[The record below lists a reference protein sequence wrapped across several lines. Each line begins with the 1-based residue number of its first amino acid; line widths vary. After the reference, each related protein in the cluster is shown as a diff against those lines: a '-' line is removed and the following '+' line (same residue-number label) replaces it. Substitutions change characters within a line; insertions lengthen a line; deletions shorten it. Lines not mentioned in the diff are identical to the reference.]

1 MKKYIFTIFLIVAAT
16 GASTRL
22 QGQTPDYLG
31 LPGDNLN
38 LFAVM
43 KLFQE
48 SQTLEIF
55 ERNLN
60 NEDTHIN
67 NLDLDQ
73 DGRIDYIR
81 VVDHA
86 DGNYHTIVLQDAL
99 SPRDIQDVAVFTVDR
114 DRHGHVSIQL
124 TGDEALYGRDY
135 IIEPNYADLEYNETP
150 NPGYAYYN
158 TVNGET
164 VVVHT
169 TTTIEVASWPL
180 IRFMFL
186 PTYVVWQSPWY
197 YNYYPS
203 YWHPWRPYYWHY
215 YYGYHYNWDPYYYG
229 HYRVYSY
236 HRDPYWHDSYYS
248 QRRSYSH
255 AVVNRV
261 ESGSYQKT
269 YSHPEARRAGYDMY
283 YKKHPDQIARR
294 SSQTIEDPVARK
306 STEQRG
312 TTTTAGRRTLGESR
326 SSDQVNGTIKSNSR
340 TRTSETI
347 RIIPDRTSG
356 NVQNNS
362 RTRTSGNVQNN
373 TQTRST
379 GNVQNNTQTRSTG
392 TSTDTR
398 VSTTNQKPRTMGN
411 RSQGQT
417 QTQTQTRTQ
426 SQPRTTEKSTG
437 ARSAGTY
444 SSDQSGT
451 RGNQQHRTE
460 TSRSGGSERRNSD
473 ATSSGTSRKP
483 AEKKESG
490 TTKSQD
496 NRGGARRTA
505 DN

>member
-1 MKKYIFTIFLIVAAT
+1 MKKYIFTLFLLVAAT
-16 GASTRL
+16 GISVRVN
-22 QGQTPDYLG
+22 GQTPEYLG

-60 NEDTHIN
+60 NEDMHIN

-99 SPRDIQDVAVFTVDR
+99 SPRDIQDVAVFTVNR
-114 DRHGHVSIQL
+114 DRHGRVSIQL

-135 IIEPNYADLEYNETP
+135 IVEPNYADLEYNETP
-150 NPGYAYYN
+150 NPGYTNY
-158 TVNGET
+158 VNGET
-164 VVVHT
+164 VVINRT
-169 TTTIEVASWPL
+169 TTVEVAAWPL

-186 PTYVVWQSPWY
+186 PTYVVWHSPWY

-215 YYGYHYNWDPYYYG
+215 YYGYHYNWDPYYHG

-236 HRDPYWHDSYYS
+236 HRDPYWHNNYYS

-255 AVVNRV
+255 VVVNRV
-261 ESGSYQKT
+261 ESGSYRKT

-283 YKKHPDQIARR
+283 YKKHPEQIARR
-294 SSQTIEDPVARK
+294 SSQTIADPVARK
-306 STEQRG
+306 STEQRS
-312 TTTTAGRRTLGESR
+312 TTTTGRRTLGDSR
-326 SSDQVNGTIKSNSR
+326 SRYQG
-340 TRTSETI
+340 
-347 RIIPDRTSG
+347 
-356 NVQNNS
+356 
-362 RTRTSGNVQNN
+362 
-373 TQTRST
+373 T
-379 GNVQNNTQTRSTG
+379 GNVQSNTRTRTTETVQPNTRNRSTG
-392 TSTDTR
+392 TQTDTR
-398 VSTTNQKPRTMGN
+398 VSNTNQKPRTLGN
-411 RSQGQT
+411 RTQTQT

-426 SQPRTTEKSTG
+426 SQTRSTQKSTG
-437 ARSAGTY
+437 TRVNGAHN
-444 SSDQSGT
+444 SDQSGT
-451 RGNQQHRTE
+451 RVNQQHRTE
-460 TSRSGGSERRNSD
+460 TSRSGGSERRLSD
-473 ATSSGTSRKP
+473 ANTSGASRKP

-490 TTKSQD
+490 TTKPQEK
-496 NRGGARRTA
+496 RGGERRTA
-505 DN
+505 Q

>member
-1 MKKYIFTIFLIVAAT
+1 MKKYIFTLFLLVAAT
-16 GASTRL
+16 GISVRVN
-22 QGQTPDYLG
+22 GQTPDYLG

-48 SQTLEIF
+48 SKTLEVF
-55 ERNLN
+55 ERDLN
-60 NEDTHIN
+60 NEDMHIN

-99 SPRDIQDVAVFTVDR
+99 GPRDIQDVAVFTVQR
-114 DRHGHVSIQL
+114 DRHGNVSIQL

-135 IIEPNYADLEYNETP
+135 IVEPNYADLEYNETP

-164 VVVHT
+164 VVVNR
-169 TTTIEVASWPL
+169 TTTIEVAAWPL

-186 PTYVVWQSPWY
+186 PTYVAWQSPWY

-229 HYRVYSY
+229 HYRVYHQ
-236 HRDPYWHDSYYS
+236 HRDHYWHDTYYS

-255 AVVNRV
+255 VVVNHV
-261 ESGSYQKT
+261 ESGSYRRT

-283 YKKHPDQIARR
+283 YKKHPEQIARR
-294 SSQTIEDPVARK
+294 SSRTIEDPVARK

-312 TTTTAGRRTLGESR
+312 TTTSGRRTLGESQSR
-326 SSDQVNGTIKSNSR
+326 NQGTGTVQSN
-340 TRTSETI
+340 T
-347 RIIPDRTSG
+347 
-356 NVQNNS
+356 
-362 RTRTSGNVQNN
+362 RTRTSGTVQPN
-373 TQTRST
+373 TR
-379 GNVQNNTQTRSTG
+379 TRSTG

-398 VSTTNQKPRTMGN
+398 VSNTNQKPRTLGN
-411 RSQGQT
+411 RTQTQTKSQAQT
-417 QTQTQTRTQ
+417 QTQTQKQKQTQTQTRTQ
-426 SQPRTTEKSTG
+426 TQSR
-437 ARSAGTY
+437 
-444 SSDQSGT
+444 SDQSGT

-460 TSRSGGSERRNSD
+460 TSRSGGSERRLSD
-473 ATSSGTSRKP
+473 ANTSGASRKP

-496 NRGGARRTA
+496 SRGAQEERP
-505 DN
+505 NK

>member
-1 MKKYIFTIFLIVAAT
+1 MKKYIFTLFLIVAAT
-16 GASTRL
+16 GISTRL
-22 QGQTPDYLG
+22 HAQAPDYLG

-38 LFAVM
+38 LFAVL

-55 ERNLN
+55 ERDLN
-60 NEDTHIN
+60 NEDMHIN

-99 SPRDIQDVAVFTVDR
+99 SPRDIQDVAVFTVNR

-164 VVVHT
+164 VVVNR

-180 IRFMFL
+180 IRFMFM

-229 HYRVYSY
+229 HYRVYNY

-248 QRRSYSH
+248 QRRSYSP
-255 AVVNRV
+255 AVANRV
-261 ESGSYQKT
+261 ESGSYRKT

-283 YKKHPDQIARR
+283 YKKHPEQSARR
-294 SSQTIEDPVARK
+294 SSRTIADPVARK
-306 STEQRG
+306 STEQRS
-312 TTTTAGRRTLGESR
+312 TTTTGRRTLGESR
-326 SSDQVNGTIKSNSR
+326 SSNQVNGAIKSNTR
-340 TRTSETI
+340 TRPSET
-347 RIIPDRTSG
+347 
-356 NVQNNS
+356 VQSN
-362 RTRTSGNVQNN
+362 TR
-373 TQTRST
+373 
-379 GNVQNNTQTRSTG
+379 TRSTG

-398 VSTTNQKPRTMGN
+398 VSNTNQKPRTMGN
-411 RSQGQT
+411 RSQSQT
-417 QTQTQTRTQ
+417 QQGQTQTRTQ
-426 SQPRTTEKSTG
+426 SQPDNDKPPATDQQS
-437 ARSAGTY
+437 RSR
-444 SSDQSGT
+444 SDQSGT

-460 TSRSGGSERRNSD
+460 TRSSGGNERKTSD
-473 ATSSGTSRKP
+473 ANTSGTSRKP
-483 AEKKESG
+483 SEKKESG
-490 TTKSQD
+490 HYKIP
-496 NRGGARRTA
+496 G
-505 DN
+505 